1 MSTLTVN
8 TNTLGP
14 IINGEL
20 ILSGESRSIQSPYD
34 QAPVSEIYQASADQ
48 VEQAISLATEAFE
61 VTRKIAS
68 FERHRVL
75 TTTAKLIARDK
86 EIIAQGITNESG
98 KPITAARAE
107 VDRSVYTFE
116 VAAEE
121 SRRIG
126 GEIVALDWLPGND
139 KREAQ
144 VIRVPRGPVAGI
156 SPFNFPINLVA
167 HKMAPSVAAGN
178 PILIRPASQTAATA
192 IRLGMLLIE
201 AGWPKEAI
209 AILPCSTAAAQALIT
224 DDRIKL
230 LTFTGSP
237 QVGWSLKSLAGRK
250 PVTLEL
256 GGNAGNI
263 VCQDTDVD
271 YAVARVAWGG
281 FVNAGQAC
289 ISVQRVYV
297 EQAIYDTFKEKLLA
311 RVSLLKT
318 GDPSFDDTDVGPVI
332 DRSSADRIEASIK
345 AAEQAGAKVLAGGQ
359 RHGLV
364 IEPTVIESSDESLDV
379 AQSEIFGPVIV
390 ISPFTSFSEAVQKV
404 NASLYG
410 LQAGLF
416 TRDLGKIR
424 EAIDQIDV
432 GGIMVNDVSTFRI
445 DHMPYGGVKGS
456 GSGREG
462 LKYAIEEMT
471 EMKLITYNHSIY

>member
-1 MSTLTVN
+1 M
-8 TNTLGP
+8 
-14 IINGEL
+14 
-20 ILSGESRSIQSPYD
+20 
-34 QAPVSEIYQASADQ
+34 
-48 VEQAISLATEAFE
+48 
-61 VTRKIAS
+61 
-68 FERHRVL
+68 
-75 TTTAKLIARDK
+75 
-86 EIIAQGITNESG
+86 AQGSNS
-98 KPITAARAE
+98 
-107 VDRSVYTFE
+107 
-116 VAAEE
+116 
-121 SRRIG
+121 
-126 GEIVALDWLPGND
+126 
-139 KREAQ
+139 
-144 VIRVPRGPVAGI
+144 
-156 SPFNFPINLVA
+156 
-167 HKMAPSVAAGN
+167 
-178 PILIRPASQTAATA
+178 
-192 IRLGMLLIE
+192 
-201 AGWPKEAI
+201 
-209 AILPCSTAAAQALIT
+209 ILPCSTAAAQALIT

-263 VCQDTDVD
+263 VCQDSDVD

-318 GDPSFDDTDVGPVI
+318 GDPSLDDTDVGPVI

-345 AAEQAGAKVLAGGQ
+345 AAEQAGAKLLAGGQ

-390 ISPFTSFSEAVQKV
+390 ISSFTNFSEAVQKV

>member
-1 MSTLTVN
+1 MNTLTVD

-14 IINGEL
+14 LINGEL
-20 ILSGESRSIQSPYD
+20 ILSGEVQTIQSPYD
-34 QAPVSEIYQASADQ
+34 QAAVFEIFQSSANQ
-48 VEQAISLATEAFE
+48 VEQAISLANEAFE
-61 VTRKIAS
+61 STRKIAS
-68 FERHRVL
+68 SERYRVL
-75 TTTAKLIARDK
+75 ITTAKLIARDK
-86 EIIAQGITNESG
+86 EIIAQGITSESG

-116 VAAEE
+116 IAAEE
-121 SRRIG
+121 ARRIS

-139 KREAQ
+139 RREGQ
-144 VIRVPRGPVAGI
+144 VIRVSRGPIAGI

-167 HKMAPSVAAGN
+167 HKMAPAVAAGN
-178 PILIRPASQTAATA
+178 PILIKPASQTAATA
-192 IRLGMLLIE
+192 IRLGMLLLE
-201 AGWPKEAI
+201 AGWPKDAI
-209 AILPCSTAAAQALIT
+209 AILPCSVSTAQPLIT

-237 QVGWSLKSLAGRK
+237 AVGWSLKGIAGKK

-263 VCQDTDVD
+263 ICKDTDID

-297 EQAIYDTFKEKLLA
+297 EQAIYAAFKDKLLT
-311 RVSLLKT
+311 RVSQLKT
-318 GDPSFDDTDVGPVI
+318 GDPGHDDTDVGPVI

-345 AAEQAGAKVLAGGQ
+345 AAVQAGAKVLSGGKRQ
-359 RHGLV
+359 GLV
-364 IEPTVIESSDESLDV
+364 IEPTVIESNDESLEV

-390 ISPFTSFSEAVQKV
+390 ISPFADFSEAVQKV
-404 NASLYG
+404 NASEYG

-416 TRDLGKIR
+416 TRDLGRIR
-424 EAIDQIDV
+424 EAIEQIDV
-432 GGIMVNDVSTFRI
+432 GGIMINDVSTFRI

-456 GSGREG
+456 GFGREG

-471 EMKLITYNHSIY
+471 EMKLITYNHSVY

>member
-1 MSTLTVN
+1 MTTLTAD

-14 IINGEL
+14 LINGKL
-20 ILSGESRSIQSPYD
+20 ILSGECRSIESPYD
-34 QAPVSEIYQASADQ
+34 QAAVCDIYQASVDQ
-48 VEQAISLATEAFE
+48 VEQAISLASKAFE
-61 VTRKIAS
+61 TTRKITS
-68 FERHRVL
+68 CDRYRIL
-75 TTTAKLIARDK
+75 STTAKLIARDK
-86 EIIAQGITNESG
+86 EVLAQGITKESG

-121 SRRIG
+121 TRRIG

-139 KREAQ
+139 KREAH
-144 VIRVPRGPVAGI
+144 VIRVPRGPIAGI
-156 SPFNFPINLVA
+156 APFNFPINLVA
-167 HKMAPSVAAGN
+167 HKMAPAVAAGN
-178 PILIRPASQTAATA
+178 PILIRPASQTASTA
-192 IRLGMLLIE
+192 IRLGMLLLE
-201 AGWPKEAI
+201 AGWPLDAI
-209 AILPCSTAAAQALIT
+209 AILPCSVSAAQALIT
-224 DDRIKL
+224 DERIKL

-237 QVGWSLKSLAGRK
+237 EVGWSLKGIAGKK

-263 VCQDTDVD
+263 ICQDTDID
-271 YAVARVAWGG
+271 YTVARVAWGG

-297 EQAIYDTFKEKLLA
+297 EQVIYEAFKDKLLT
-311 RVSLLKT
+311 RVSQLKV
-318 GDPSFDDTDVGPVI
+318 GDPGHEDTDVGPVI

-345 AAEQAGAKVLAGGQ
+345 AAEQAGAKLLSGGQ

-364 IEPTVIESSDESLDV
+364 IEPTVIESSDESLEV

-390 ISPFTSFSEAVQKV
+390 ISPFTDFSEAVQKV
-404 NASLYG
+404 NASEYG

-416 TRDLGKIR
+416 TRDLGRIR
-424 EAIDQIDV
+424 EAIDGIEV
-432 GGIMVNDVSTFRI
+432 GGIMINDVSTFRI

-456 GSGREG
+456 GFGREG

-471 EMKLITYNHSIY
+471 EMKLVTYNHSVY